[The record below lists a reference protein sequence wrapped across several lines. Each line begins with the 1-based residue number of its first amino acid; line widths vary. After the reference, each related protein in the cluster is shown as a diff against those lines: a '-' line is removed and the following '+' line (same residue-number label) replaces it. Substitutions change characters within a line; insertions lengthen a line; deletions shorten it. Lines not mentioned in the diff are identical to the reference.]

1 MLLTCHLFLLCPLQL
16 LILMTSAILLRSL
29 VHLSLGFVVSAFAP
43 EAFLYMYLQPFHYL
57 NACLVFALAV
67 HSSALHL
74 LLYMEIVSMLMVVSQ
89 LTASGEDGEY
99 GMVSL
104 FHYIWDIQ
112 LRTA

>member
-1 MLLTCHLFLLCPLQL
+1 MMLLTCHLFLLCPLHL

-43 EAFLYMYLQPFHYL
+43 AAFLYLQPVHYL

-74 LLYMEIVSMLMVVSQ
+74 LL
-89 LTASGEDGEY
+89 
-99 GMVSL
+99 
-104 FHYIWDIQ
+104 
-112 LRTA
+112 